1 MRADSQ
7 RILNILD
14 AIANA
19 QRYAVL
25 GKARFDADELVRTY
39 ITHQLFIIGE
49 ASYQLHASLK
59 DKHPEIPWHKV
70 VGMRYMLVHGH
81 FATNDEI
88 LWQVVE
94 TDLSPLK
101 AQLEHMLAEL

>member
-1 MRADSQ
+1 MRTESQ
-7 RILNILD
+7 RILDILD

-25 GKARFDADELVRTY
+25 GRARFDADELVRTY

-49 ASYQLHASLK
+49 ASYQLPASLK
-59 DKHPEIPWHKV
+59 DEHPEIPWHKV
-70 VGMRYMLVHGH
+70 VGMRHVLVHGY
-81 FATNDEI
+81 FATNDDI

-94 TDLSPLK
+94 SDLPPLK
-101 AQLEHMLAEL
+101 AQLERALTEL